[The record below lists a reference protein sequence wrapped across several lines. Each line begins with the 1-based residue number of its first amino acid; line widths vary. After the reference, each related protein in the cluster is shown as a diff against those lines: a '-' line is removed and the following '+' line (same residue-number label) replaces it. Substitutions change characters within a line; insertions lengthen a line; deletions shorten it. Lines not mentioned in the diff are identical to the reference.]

1 MFAVI
6 TGDIVQSRQTAV
18 EVWINA
24 LKDILN
30 QYGSSPMDWEIYRGD
45 SFQIITN
52 PEHALNLSFILKS
65 YLKSKDINV
74 RMAIGIG
81 EINYRTDK
89 ATESNG
95 TAFVNSGTCFDDL
108 KKQTL
113 GVQTPWNQ
121 FNTILN
127 IMLDLASIT
136 MDKWTA
142 KTAEVVCFKFRN
154 PSMNQ
159 KDIAESFDKKGQGN
173 ISEAL
178 KRGAYDELNQL
189 LYYYQQSIHELC

>member
-6 TGDIVQSRQTAV
+6 TGDIVQSRQSAV
-18 EVWINA
+18 EVWINL

-30 QYGSSPMDWEIYRGD
+30 QYGSSPKDWEIYRGD
-45 SFQIITN
+45 SFQIITT
-52 PEHALNLSFILKS
+52 PEQALNLSFIIKS
-65 YLKSKDINV
+65 YLKSKEINV

-81 EINYRTDK
+81 EIDYRTDK

-95 TAFVNSGTCFDDL
+95 TAFVNSGTCFDAL

-113 GVQTPWNQ
+113 ALQTPWNPL
-121 FNTILN
+121 NTTLN
-127 IMLDLASIT
+127 IMLDLATIT

-142 KTAEVVCFKFRN
+142 KTAEVVCFKFQN
-154 PSMNQ
+154 PTMNQ
-159 KDIAESFDKKGQGN
+159 KDIAKNFDNKRQGN

-178 KRGAYDELNQL
+178 KRGGYDELNQL
-189 LYYYQQSIHELC
+189 LNYYQQSIRELC